1 MARKRI
7 PEFAKNKITVSGKRK
22 TAVAKATISNGTG
35 IIRINKMPAEH
46 LSFLRRLMIEEPLR
60 ITEQMLK
67 TKPSFDIFVNVTG
80 GGPESQIEA
89 SRLAIAKA
97 LLAFTKNV
105 ELRKTFLNYDRSLL
119 IADVRRKE
127 QYKPNDSKARAK
139 RQKSYR

>member
-1 MARKRI
+1 
-7 PEFAKNKITVSGKRK
+7 
-22 TAVAKATISNGTG
+22 
-35 IIRINKMPAEH
+35 
-46 LSFLRRLMIEEPLR
+46 
-60 ITEQMLK
+60 MLK
-67 TKPSFDIFVNVTG
+67 TKPSFDIFINVAG

-97 LLAFTKNV
+97 ILAFTKNV